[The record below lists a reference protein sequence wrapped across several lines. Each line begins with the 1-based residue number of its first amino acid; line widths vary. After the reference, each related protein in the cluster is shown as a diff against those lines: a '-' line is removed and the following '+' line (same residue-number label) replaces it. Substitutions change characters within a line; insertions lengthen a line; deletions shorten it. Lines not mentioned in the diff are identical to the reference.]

1 MSLKEKINE
10 DMKSAMRSKD
20 VALLGTI
27 RLIQA
32 AIKQKEVDERILVND
47 SSVISIIEKMLKQR
61 NDSIEAFKKANRTDL
76 VDKEEFEVSVLK
88 NYMPEQMNAEE
99 VEKII
104 QEVIKKIGASSMKK
118 WGQLWHKLKK
128 FFQVRQ
134 IWLRF
139 QKLLKLNYHHKSF
152 ITLTQKIE
160 IV

>member
-20 VALLGTI
+20 VALLGAI

-32 AIKQKEVDERILVND
+32 AIKQKEVDERILVDD

-104 QEVIKKIGASSMKK
+104 QEVIKKNWRLLYERNGASYGAS
-118 WGQLWHKLKK
+118 
-128 FFQVRQ
+128 
-134 IWLRF
+134 
-139 QKLLKLNYHHKSF
+139 
-152 ITLTQKIE
+152 
-160 IV
+160 

>member
-32 AIKQKEVDERILVND
+32 AIKQKEVDERILVDD

-104 QEVIKKIGASSMKK
+104 QEVIKKIGASSMKEM
-118 WGQLWHKLKK
+118 GP
-128 FFQVRQ
+128 VMA
-134 IWLRF
+134 
-139 QKLLKLNYHHKSF
+139 
-152 ITLTQKIE
+152 
-160 IV
+160 

>member
-32 AIKQKEVDERILVND
+32 AIKQKEVDERILVDD

-88 NYMPEQMNAEE
+88 NYMPEQLTAEE

-104 QEVIKKIGASSMKK
+104 QEVIKKIGASSMKEMGPVMAQAK
-118 WGQLWHKLKK
+118 EILSGKANMAEVSKIIKAKL
-128 FFQVRQ
+128 
-134 IWLRF
+134 
-139 QKLLKLNYHHKSF
+139 SS
-152 ITLTQKIE
+152 
-160 IV
+160 

>member
-32 AIKQKEVDERILVND
+32 AIKQKEVDERILVDD

-104 QEVIKKIGASSMKK
+104 QEVIKRIGASSMKEMGPVMAQAK
-118 WGQLWHKLKK
+118 EILSGKANMAEVSKIIKAKL
-128 FFQVRQ
+128 
-134 IWLRF
+134 
-139 QKLLKLNYHHKSF
+139 SS
-152 ITLTQKIE
+152 
-160 IV
+160 

>member
-32 AIKQKEVDERILVND
+32 AIKQKEVDERILVD
-47 SSVISIIEKMLKQR
+47 DRSIISIIEKMLKQR
-61 NDSIEAFKKANRTDL
+61 NDSIEAFKKANRIDL

-104 QEVIKKIGASSMKK
+104 QEVIKKIGASSMKEMGPVMAQAK
-118 WGQLWHKLKK
+118 EILSGKANMAEVSKIIKAKL
-128 FFQVRQ
+128 
-134 IWLRF
+134 
-139 QKLLKLNYHHKSF
+139 SS
-152 ITLTQKIE
+152 
-160 IV
+160 

>member
-27 RLIQA
+27 RLILA
-32 AIKQKEVDERILVND
+32 AIKQKEVDERILVDD

-61 NDSIEAFKKANRTDL
+61 NDSIEAFKKANRIDL

-104 QEVIKKIGASSMKK
+104 QEVIKKIGASSMKEMGPVMAQAK
-118 WGQLWHKLKK
+118 EILSGKANMAEVSKIIKAKL
-128 FFQVRQ
+128 
-134 IWLRF
+134 
-139 QKLLKLNYHHKSF
+139 SS
-152 ITLTQKIE
+152 
-160 IV
+160 

>member
-10 DMKSAMRSKD
+10 DMKGAMRSKD

-32 AIKQKEVDERILVND
+32 AIKQKEVDERILVDD

-88 NYMPEQMNAEE
+88 NYMP
-99 VEKII
+99 
-104 QEVIKKIGASSMKK
+104 
-118 WGQLWHKLKK
+118 
-128 FFQVRQ
+128 
-134 IWLRF
+134 
-139 QKLLKLNYHHKSF
+139 LN
-152 ITLTQKIE
+152 T
-160 IV
+160 

>member
-32 AIKQKEVDERILVND
+32 AIKQKEVDERILVDD

-104 QEVIKKIGASSMKK
+104 QEVIKKIGASSMKEMGPVMAQAK
-118 WGQLWHKLKK
+118 EILSGKANMAEVSKIIKAKL
-128 FFQVRQ
+128 
-134 IWLRF
+134 
-139 QKLLKLNYHHKSF
+139 SP
-152 ITLTQKIE
+152 
-160 IV
+160 

>member
-20 VALLGTI
+20 VALLATI

-32 AIKQKEVDERILVND
+32 AIKQKEVDERILVDDN
-47 SSVISIIEKMLKQR
+47 SVISIIEKMLKQR

-104 QEVIKKIGASSMKK
+104 QEVIKKIGASSMKEMGPVMAQAK
-118 WGQLWHKLKK
+118 EILSGKANMAEVSKIIKAKL
-128 FFQVRQ
+128 
-134 IWLRF
+134 
-139 QKLLKLNYHHKSF
+139 SS
-152 ITLTQKIE
+152 
-160 IV
+160 

>member
-27 RLIQA
+27 RLILA
-32 AIKQKEVDERILVND
+32 AIKQKEVDDRILVDD

-104 QEVIKKIGASSMKK
+104 QEVIKKIGASSMKEMGPVMAQAK
-118 WGQLWHKLKK
+118 EILSGKANMAEVSKIIKAKL
-128 FFQVRQ
+128 
-134 IWLRF
+134 
-139 QKLLKLNYHHKSF
+139 SS
-152 ITLTQKIE
+152 
-160 IV
+160 

>member
-32 AIKQKEVDERILVND
+32 AIKQKEVDERILVDDNT
-47 SSVISIIEKMLKQR
+47 VISIIEKMLKQR

-88 NYMPEQMNAEE
+88 NYMPEQMNVEE

-104 QEVIKKIGASSMKK
+104 QEVIKKIGASSMKEMGPVMAQAK
-118 WGQLWHKLKK
+118 EILSGKANMAEVSKIIKAKL
-128 FFQVRQ
+128 
-134 IWLRF
+134 
-139 QKLLKLNYHHKSF
+139 SS
-152 ITLTQKIE
+152 
-160 IV
+160 

>member
-20 VALLGTI
+20 VALLGAI

-32 AIKQKEVDERILVND
+32 AIKQKEVDERILVDD

-104 QEVIKKIGASSMKK
+104 QEVIKKIGASSMKEMGPVMSQAK
-118 WGQLWHKLKK
+118 EILSGKANMAEVSKIIKAKL
-128 FFQVRQ
+128 
-134 IWLRF
+134 
-139 QKLLKLNYHHKSF
+139 SS
-152 ITLTQKIE
+152 
-160 IV
+160 

>member
-32 AIKQKEVDERILVND
+32 AIKQKEVDERVLVDDN
-47 SSVISIIEKMLKQR
+47 SVISIIEKMLKQR

-76 VDKEEFEVSVLK
+76 VDKEEFEVSALK

-104 QEVIKKIGASSMKK
+104 QEVIKKIGASSMKEMGPVMAQAK
-118 WGQLWHKLKK
+118 EILSGKANMAEVSKIIKAKL
-128 FFQVRQ
+128 
-134 IWLRF
+134 
-139 QKLLKLNYHHKSF
+139 SS
-152 ITLTQKIE
+152 
-160 IV
+160 

>member
-32 AIKQKEVDERILVND
+32 AIKQKEVDERILVDDNT
-47 SSVISIIEKMLKQR
+47 VISIIEKMLKQR
-61 NDSIEAFKKANRTDL
+61 NDSIEAFKKANLTDL

-88 NYMPEQMNAEE
+88 NYMPEQMNVEE

-104 QEVIKKIGASSMKK
+104 QEVIKKIGASSMKEMGPVMAQAK
-118 WGQLWHKLKK
+118 EILSGKANMAEVSKIIKAKL
-128 FFQVRQ
+128 
-134 IWLRF
+134 
-139 QKLLKLNYHHKSF
+139 SS
-152 ITLTQKIE
+152 
-160 IV
+160 

>member
-32 AIKQKEVDERILVND
+32 AIKQKEVDERILVDD

-61 NDSIEAFKKANRTDL
+61 NDSIEAFEKANRTDL
-76 VDKEEFEVSVLK
+76 VEKEEFEVSVLK

-104 QEVIKKIGASSMKK
+104 QEVIKKIGASSMKEMGPVMTQAK
-118 WGQLWHKLKK
+118 EILSGKANMAEVSKIIKAKL
-128 FFQVRQ
+128 
-134 IWLRF
+134 
-139 QKLLKLNYHHKSF
+139 SS
-152 ITLTQKIE
+152 
-160 IV
+160 

>member
-20 VALLGTI
+20 VALLGAI

-32 AIKQKEVDERILVND
+32 AIKQKEVDERILVDDNT
-47 SSVISIIEKMLKQR
+47 VISIIEKMLKQR

-104 QEVIKKIGASSMKK
+104 QEVIKKIGASSMKEMGPVMAQAK
-118 WGQLWHKLKK
+118 EILSGKANMAEVSKIIKAKL
-128 FFQVRQ
+128 
-134 IWLRF
+134 
-139 QKLLKLNYHHKSF
+139 SS
-152 ITLTQKIE
+152 
-160 IV
+160 

>member
-27 RLIQA
+27 RLILA
-32 AIKQKEVDERILVND
+32 AIKQKEVDERMLVDD

-76 VDKEEFEVSVLK
+76 VDKEVFEVSVLK

-104 QEVIKKIGASSMKK
+104 QEVIKKIGASSMKEMGPVMAQAK
-118 WGQLWHKLKK
+118 EILSGKANMAEVSKIIKAKL
-128 FFQVRQ
+128 
-134 IWLRF
+134 
-139 QKLLKLNYHHKSF
+139 SS
-152 ITLTQKIE
+152 
-160 IV
+160 

>member
-32 AIKQKEVDERILVND
+32 AIKQKEVDERILVDDN
-47 SSVISIIEKMLKQR
+47 SVISIIEKMLKQR
-61 NDSIEAFKKANRTDL
+61 NDSIEAFKKANRNDL

-104 QEVIKKIGASSMKK
+104 QEVIKKIGASSMKEM
-118 WGQLWHKLKK
+118 GQVMSQAKEILSGKANMAEVSKIIKAKL
-128 FFQVRQ
+128 
-134 IWLRF
+134 
-139 QKLLKLNYHHKSF
+139 SS
-152 ITLTQKIE
+152 
-160 IV
+160 

>member
-20 VALLGTI
+20 VALLGAI

-32 AIKQKEVDERILVND
+32 AIKQKEVDERILVDD

-88 NYMPEQMNAEE
+88 NYMHEQMNAEE

-104 QEVIKKIGASSMKK
+104 QEVIKKIGASSMKEMGPVMAQAK
-118 WGQLWHKLKK
+118 EILSGKANMAEVSKIIKAKL
-128 FFQVRQ
+128 
-134 IWLRF
+134 
-139 QKLLKLNYHHKSF
+139 SS
-152 ITLTQKIE
+152 
-160 IV
+160 